1 MSSKDLKLK
10 PTKMRI
16 ELNEDDFEM
25 QPDAKRAKIEIEAIL
40 KIKEQNTPQLV
51 NDELKINISEPR
63 RLRSGRIIEFSQK
76 SATTKAKNA
85 SNSNKIS
92 KPTISQKVDSTRQD
106 SVQLKPELI
115 NIEPRTN
122 NVIQESTQINQE
134 SISSNQ
140 LQNQVNHS
148 LRTTEIIDIK
158 PNIPQKDQATI
169 RVKDEPQNVE
179 IINIS
184 SEAIKT
190 EELLTD
196 ETFDT
201 SCDIIELK
209 PTKKEDPDS
218 PFGMLP
224 IRDIDELFIDLPGSL
239 FNQLNEQL
247 DDEQIIVIDDEVND
261 DKDCIKLLKC
271 KKIKL
276 KVTSNNDSKLN
287 ILKPTKMKIED
298 NKNGIKTLKSLKT
311 LQCDLCPKLFKS
323 AIDLKNH
330 KVIHKFNCQ
339 QCRKTFRLERQ
350 MIKHV
355 RNFHQTA
362 KIFQCNICFKKF
374 IRQFCLDTHMR
385 NIHEPNRPKTNKCQ
399 ICGFECDSSKRF
411 KKHIKTHMDE
421 DVKVKIEK
429 EIRTEMEI
437 KAEMK
442 IKAVKKIKAEKKPK
456 SEMKIQNHLKAKKKF
471 KVEVKEE
478 KKVFEF
484 KAVKN

>member
-25 QPDAKRAKIEIEAIL
+25 QPDAKRAKIEIETIL
-40 KIKEQNTPQLV
+40 KNKELV
-51 NDELKINISEPR
+51 DDELKINISEPR

-92 KPTISQKVDSTRQD
+92 KPIDNPTISQKVDNTRQD
-106 SVQLKPELI
+106 SDQLKPELI
-115 NIEPRTN
+115 KIEPRTN

-140 LQNQVNHS
+140 LQNLS

-158 PNIPQKDQATI
+158 PNILQKDHATI
-169 RVKDEPQNVE
+169 QVKDEPRNVE
-179 IINIS
+179 IISIS

-201 SCDIIELK
+201 SCEIIELK

-239 FNQLNEQL
+239 FNQLNEEL
-247 DDEQIIVIDDEVND
+247 DNQQIIVIDDEVSD

-276 KVTSNNDSKLN
+276 KVTSINDSKLN
-287 ILKPTKMKIED
+287 ILKPTKMKIKD

-311 LQCDLCPKLFKS
+311 LKCDLCPKLFKS

-437 KAEMK
+437 KA
-442 IKAVKKIKAEKKPK
+442 VKKIKAEKKPK
-456 SEMKIQNHLKAKKKF
+456 SEMNIQNHLKAKKKF

-484 KAVKN
+484 KAFNN